1 MPIAKIKKQQ
11 FSGTSK
17 IFDGTL
23 EKKLNE
29 IIDATNAGGGGGAG
43 FTDADAVDAIKSK
56 AEVAALAPVA
66 VADATDEPT
75 AVALANANKAAI
87 NAIIAALKA

>member
-1 MPIAKIKKQQ
+1 MAIAPIRKQQ

-29 IIDATNAGGGGGAG
+29 II
-43 FTDADAVDAIKSK
+43 
-56 AEVAALAPVA
+56 
-66 VADATDEPT
+66 T
-75 AVALANANKAAI
+75 AVNGEEPASTKPEIEALTPIADPSTATSQAI
-87 NAIIAALKA
+87 AEKLNDVIAALKA